1 MEVSKVLLV
10 DGDTVWSSFCE
21 AELRRD
27 GHEVRLA
34 KDGYEALEELR
45 QAPPDLVVTEILL
58 AGIDGLDLLARIL
71 DAHPKMPVILNSAV
85 GGYRDNF
92 LSWAAD
98 AYLLKSLD
106 AAPLRAKVREL
117 LAARG
122 AGVAPRPS

>member
-1 MEVSKVLLV
+1 MSKVLLV
-10 DGDTVWSSFCE
+10 DGDGVWAAFCE
-21 AELRRD
+21 SELRRD
-27 GHEVRLA
+27 GYDVRTA
-34 KDGYEALEELR
+34 RDGYEALDALR
-45 QAPPDLVVTEILL
+45 SDPPDLVVTEIRL

-71 DAHPKMPVILNSAV
+71 HLYPRMPVILNSAV

-117 LAARG
+117 LEARG
-122 AGVAPRPS
+122 VGVAPRPS